1 MSDTFTRSTDLSS
14 KASDMVRE
22 IKSQAEELKGL
33 TADAFAKNASQV
45 KDSGSG
51 FAQSATRKVEDV
63 LTNQKAM
70 GADYIASL
78 SQAVERAANEFD
90 NELPQAAQY
99 IRQAS
104 QTMSGV
110 ADKIRDREVRDLL
123 GEVTDFARRQ
133 PTLVFGGAMLLG
145 FAALRFLKSSAP
157 SNGSMDGSMS
167 SSKGGAM
174 GGSNVGSMSGSKGG
188 SMGANGS
195 FDSGRQ
201 S

>member
-1 MSDTFTRSTDLSS
+1 MSDTYTRSNDLSG

-22 IKSQAEELKGL
+22 IKSQAEDLKGL
-33 TADAFAKNASQV
+33 ASDALAKTASQA
-45 KDSGSG
+45 KETGSG
-51 FAQSATRKVEDV
+51 FAQTATRKVEDV

-78 SQAVERAANEFD
+78 AQAAERAANEFD
-90 NELPQAAQY
+90 NDLPQAAQY

-110 ADKIRDREVRDLL
+110 ADQIRDREVRDLI

-157 SNGSMDGSMS
+157 SSASMDTTMNTSMH
-167 SSKGGAM
+167 GNMAG
-174 GGSNVGSMSGSKGG
+174 NSGH
-188 SMGANGS
+188 
-195 FDSGRQ
+195 FDRGRQ

>member
-1 MSDTFTRSTDLSS
+1 MSDTYTRSSDLSS

-22 IKSQAEELKGL
+22 IKSQGEDLKGRA
-33 TADAFAKNASQV
+33 ADAFAQNASQA
-45 KDSGSG
+45 KEAGAG

-78 SQAVERAANEFD
+78 AQAAERAANEFD
-90 NELPQAAQY
+90 NDLPQAAQY

-110 ADKIRDREVRDLL
+110 ADQIRDRDVRDLL

-157 SNGSMDGSMS
+157 SRGTMSGSMQESNHGPMSGGSGSGPMSGNSMS
-167 SSKGGAM
+167 SNGG
-174 GGSNVGSMSGSKGG
+174 
-188 SMGANGS
+188 
-195 FDSGRQ
+195 FDRGRQ

>member
-1 MSDTFTRSTDLSS
+1 MSDTYTTRSNDLSG
-14 KASDMVRE
+14 KASEMVRE
-22 IKSQAEELKGL
+22 FTSQAQDLKDRAAAGL
-33 TADAFAKNASQV
+33 AESASQA
-45 KDSGSG
+45 KDTGSS
-51 FAQSATRKVEDV
+51 FARSATRKVEDV

-70 GADYIASL
+70 GADYISSL
-78 SQAVERAANEFD
+78 AQAADRAANEFD
-90 NELPQAAQY
+90 NDLPQAAQY

-110 ADKIRDREVRDLL
+110 ADQIRDREVRDLV

-157 SNGSMDGSMS
+157 SSNAMDTS
-167 SSKGGAM
+167 GG
-174 GGSNVGSMSGSKGG
+174 
-188 SMGANGS
+188 
-195 FDSGRQ
+195 FDQGHQ

>member
-1 MSDTFTRSTDLSS
+1 MSDTYTRSNDLSH

-22 IKSQAEELKGL
+22 IKSQAEDLKGRA
-33 TADAFAKNASQV
+33 ADTFAQNASQA
-45 KDSGSG
+45 KEAGAG

-78 SQAVERAANEFD
+78 AQAAERAANEFD
-90 NELPQAAQY
+90 NDLPQAAQY
-99 IRQAS
+99 IRRAS
-104 QTMSGV
+104 HTMSGV
-110 ADKIRDREVRDLL
+110 ADQIRDREVRDLL
-123 GEVTDFARRQ
+123 GEVTEFARRQ

-157 SNGSMDGSMS
+157 SGGSMQQ
-167 SSKGGAM
+167 
-174 GGSNVGSMSGSKGG
+174 SNFGSMSGGSRSGAMSG
-188 SMGANGS
+188 DSMGSNGS
-195 FDSGRQ
+195 FDRGRQ

>member
-1 MSDTFTRSTDLSS
+1 MSDTYTRSNDLSG
-14 KASDMVRE
+14 KASEMVRE
-22 IKSQAEELKGL
+22 IKSQAEDLKGL
-33 TADAFAKNASQV
+33 ASDAFAENASQV
-45 KDSGSG
+45 KQSGSG
-51 FAQSATRKVEDV
+51 FAQTATRKVEDV

-78 SQAVERAANEFD
+78 AQAAERAANEFD

-104 QTMSGV
+104 HTMSGV
-110 ADKIRDREVRDLL
+110 ADQIREREVRDLL

-157 SNGSMDGSMS
+157 STDGIDS
-167 SSKGGAM
+167 ATDE
-174 GGSNVGSMSGSKGG
+174 
-188 SMGANGS
+188 GS
-195 FDSGRQ
+195 FGQGHS
-201 S
+201 

>member
-1 MSDTFTRSTDLSS
+1 MSDTYTRSNDLSS

-22 IKSQAEELKGL
+22 IASQAQDLKDRAAAG
-33 TADAFAKNASQV
+33 FAESASQA
-45 KDSGSG
+45 KDTGSG
-51 FAQSATRKVEDV
+51 FAQTATRKVEDV

-78 SQAVERAANEFD
+78 AQAAERAANEFD
-90 NELPQAAQY
+90 NDLPQAAQY

-104 QTMSGV
+104 QTISGV
-110 ADKIRDREVRDLL
+110 ADKIRDREVRDLV

-157 SNGSMDGSMS
+157 STGSMDSAMDA
-167 SSKGGAM
+167 GGDF
-174 GGSNVGSMSGSKGG
+174 GQGHS
-188 SMGANGS
+188 
-195 FDSGRQ
+195 
-201 S
+201 

>member
-1 MSDTFTRSTDLSS
+1 MSDTYTRSNDLSS

-22 IKSQAEELKGL
+22 IKSQAEDLKGRA
-33 TADAFAKNASQV
+33 ADAFSQNASQA
-45 KDSGSG
+45 KEAGAG

-78 SQAVERAANEFD
+78 AQAAERAANEFD
-90 NELPQAAQY
+90 NDLPQAAHY

-104 QTMSGV
+104 HTMSGV
-110 ADKIRDREVRDLL
+110 ADQIRDRQVRDLL

-157 SNGSMDGSMS
+157 SSGSMQD
-167 SSKGGAM
+167 
-174 GGSNVGSMSGSKGG
+174 SNLGSMSGVSSSGAMSG
-188 SMGANGS
+188 NSMGSNGS
-195 FDSGRQ
+195 FDRGRQ
-201 S
+201 A

>member
-1 MSDTFTRSTDLSS
+1 MSDTYTRSNDLSS

-22 IKSQAEELKGL
+22 IKSQAEDLKGL
-33 TADAFAKNASQV
+33 ASDAVAKTASQA
-45 KDSGSG
+45 KETGSG
-51 FAQSATRKVEDV
+51 FAQTATRKVEDV

-78 SQAVERAANEFD
+78 AHAAERAAHEFD
-90 NELPQAAQY
+90 DDLPQAAQY

-110 ADKIRDREVRDLL
+110 ADQIRDREVRDLI

-157 SNGSMDGSMS
+157 SSGSMDTSMDTS
-167 SSKGGAM
+167 MHGNM
-174 GGSNVGSMSGSKGG
+174 GGN
-188 SMGANGS
+188 GAG
-195 FDSGRQ
+195 FDRGRQ

>member
-1 MSDTFTRSTDLSS
+1 MSDTYTRSNDLSG

-22 IKSQAEELKGL
+22 IKSQAEDLKGRA
-33 TADAFAKNASQV
+33 ADAFAQNASQV

-51 FAQSATRKVEDV
+51 FARTATRKVEDV

-78 SQAVERAANEFD
+78 AQAAGRAANEFD

-110 ADKIRDREVRDLL
+110 ADQIRDREVRDLI
-123 GEVTDFARRQ
+123 GEVSDFARRQ

-157 SNGSMDGSMS
+157 PGGAMSGSTGGSMD
-167 SSKGGAM
+167 A
-174 GGSNVGSMSGSKGG
+174 
-188 SMGANGS
+188 
-195 FDSGRQ
+195 DSYGQ
-201 S
+201 GHS

>member
-1 MSDTFTRSTDLSS
+1 MSDTHTRSNDLSS

-22 IKSQAEELKGL
+22 IKSQAEDLKGL
-33 TADAFAKNASQV
+33 ASDTLAKNASQV

-110 ADKIRDREVRDLL
+110 ADQIRDREVRDLL

-188 SMGANGS
+188 AMGANGS

>member
-1 MSDTFTRSTDLSS
+1 MSDTYTRSNDLSS

-22 IKSQAEELKGL
+22 IKSQAEDLKGRA
-33 TADAFAKNASQV
+33 ADAIAQNASQA
-45 KDSGSG
+45 KEAGAG

-78 SQAVERAANEFD
+78 AQAADRAANEFD
-90 NELPQAAQY
+90 NDLPQAAQY

-104 QTMSGV
+104 QTMSSV
-110 ADKIRDREVRDLL
+110 ADQIRDREVRDLL

-157 SNGSMDGSMS
+157 SSGSMPGSNSGSMS
-167 SSKGGAM
+167 AVSRSGAM
-174 GGSNVGSMSGSKGG
+174 SGDSMGSNGG
-188 SMGANGS
+188 
-195 FDSGRQ
+195 FDRGRQ